1 MLEQRTRLEPIQ
13 EESERED
20 ETTGSKTGEGEEQ
33 EEEEEEEETTTTQE
47 IADDESEGDED
58 APLRVMRPSRTYH
71 SLSQQSFLHTQPSE
85 NDGEEMVGLWE
96 SDQSTH
102 LDPPGEESPPLQ
114 RTRLGIEKL
123 STSVKRER
131 LKVSKRKMNT
141 SDQSAKKKKRE
152 VKKKKKK
159 KKRSLD
165 NTSKEEPFPGW
176 LVDLMVN
183 IEEAT
188 THQLVV
194 E

>member
-1 MLEQRTRLEPIQ
+1 MLEQKSRLEPIQ

-33 EEEEEEEETTTTQE
+33 EEEEEETTTQE
-47 IADDESEGDED
+47 FADDESEEDED

-85 NDGEEMVGLWE
+85 NDGEETVGLWE

-114 RTRLGIEKL
+114 RTRLGVEKL
-123 STSVKRER
+123 STSVQTER
-131 LKVSKRKMNT
+131 IKVSKRKMNI
-141 SDQSAKKKKRE
+141 SDESAKKKKRE
-152 VKKKKKK
+152 VKKKK
-159 KKRSLD
+159 RSLD
-165 NTSKEEPFPGW
+165 EERFPGW